1 MTPNPLKRQRVYA
14 FGTYTVDC
22 DRATLRRL
30 EERVS
35 LPPKVFETLCLLVEA
50 QGELVSKVSMM
61 ESLWPESFVEESSL
75 SQNIFLLRRALGSNE
90 EGREYIETVSK
101 RGYRLAVP
109 VRVLE
114 RALPDQPKAVVPVA
128 VEPRPVAQTPP
139 TSEAAVEQ
147 AAPQSPAEVQSPAVV
162 ASSRSTGLPEAGQ
175 AFERKESDPSLV
187 GSRGRLFAV
196 IGAATTV
203 LFAAILC
210 VLLLWLGH
218 RQPTVSRFKRLTNDG
233 QYKGTYPALMTDG
246 NQIFFTETVAA
257 RSYLAEVSV
266 NGGETMHHAL
276 LAPSEQAF
284 SYSPQRNEILF
295 GTSWES
301 NRDQMLSIMSLPAE
315 TINPVGIL
323 TAHGAGW
330 APDGQSFVYVS
341 GSRLLTARA
350 DGQNQRVLAQVN
362 GVPFWPRWSPDGTR
376 IRFSMYGFGE
386 EPGMWEVSAAGGE
399 PHPLFKHEPMS
410 NTACCGEWSPDGR
423 FFAFLTEDLVNTS
436 LWVVR
441 DHASWWQSAHP
452 SLLAAGPVDYWRG
465 PSFAADGKTL
475 FAVGAQA
482 RGHLIKYDS
491 INHEFRP
498 FLNQLSTDTI
508 SFSPN
513 GKWIAYTA
521 YPEGTL
527 WRSRTDGSERTKL
540 SPDGHLARFPEW
552 SPDGSQISFIM
563 STPQQDWKMFTVP
576 AIGGVS
582 KLCLQDETDQGVG
595 TWSPDGTRLAFGQI
609 INFGVEKKSTTTI
622 KILDLK
628 RGQVAEISG
637 SSDLWT
643 ARWSPDGRYL
653 AAVGAQDGRLML
665 YDFSTGA
672 WSEAA
677 DNGTNDVVW
686 TRDGRSLYFDSTRE
700 PTLFKYTPSSGQ
712 LTRYADLKNIR
723 RAGFYRWTVNVA
735 PDGEPVLLEDAG
747 VEELYSLQV
756 DLP

>member
-1 MTPNPLKRQRVYA
+1 MY
-14 FGTYTVDC
+14 
-22 DRATLRRL
+22 
-30 EERVS
+30 
-35 LPPKVFETLCLLVEA
+35 
-50 QGELVSKVSMM
+50 
-61 ESLWPESFVEESSL
+61 
-75 SQNIFLLRRALGSNE
+75 
-90 EGREYIETVSK
+90 
-101 RGYRLAVP
+101 P
-109 VRVLE
+109 V
-114 RALPDQPKAVVPVA
+114 
-128 VEPRPVAQTPP
+128 
-139 TSEAAVEQ
+139 
-147 AAPQSPAEVQSPAVV
+147 
-162 ASSRSTGLPEAGQ
+162 
-175 AFERKESDPSLV
+175 
-187 GSRGRLFAV
+187 
-196 IGAATTV
+196 
-203 LFAAILC
+203 
-210 VLLLWLGH
+210 
-218 RQPTVSRFKRLTNDG
+218 
-233 QYKGTYPALMTDG
+233 LMTDG

-276 LAPSEQAF
+276 LASSEQAF

-315 TINPVGIL
+315 TMNPVGVL

-386 EPGMWEVSAAGGE
+386 EPAMWEVSAAGGE

-436 LWVVR
+436 LWAVR

-475 FAVGAQA
+475 FAVGSQA

-508 SFSPN
+508 SFSPD

-576 AIGGVS
+576 AIGGMS
-582 KLCLQDETDQGVG
+582 KLCLQDETDQGVA

-609 INFGVEKKSTTTI
+609 INFGVGKKSTTTI

-628 RGQVAEISG
+628 RGQVTNISG

-677 DNGTNDVVW
+677 DMGTNDVVW

-700 PTLFKYTPSSGQ
+700 PTLFKYTPSTGQ

-723 RAGFYRWTVNVA
+723 RAGFYRWTVSVA